1 MPARTDD
8 NNITVRLRNCRL
20 SFPVLFTPKADE
32 KGKLKYSAA
41 FLFEKNSD
49 AGRKNIQ
56 AIKDAIQQHIKNK
69 NKGTQLPSG
78 KICLR
83 EGSEKDFDGYGEN
96 VMFTSASTKNRP
108 LVVDLQGNDIA
119 ETDAKA
125 PYAGCYVNANI
136 DVWFQNDKDYG
147 KRVNASLRSVQF
159 LRDGEPFGS
168 AAKDAKQEFGDV
180 SEDAG
185 EDLG

>member
-1 MPARTDD
+1 MANAD
-8 NNITVRLRNCRL
+8 NNILVKLRNCRL
-20 SFPVLFTPKADE
+20 SFPVLYTPKADD

-41 FLFEKNSD
+41 FLFDKNSD
-49 AGRKNIQ
+49 AGRKNI
-56 AIKDAIQQHIKNK
+56 AEIKAAIQLHIKNK

-78 KICLR
+78 KVCLR
-83 EGSEKDFDGYGEN
+83 EGTEKEFDGYGEG
-96 VMFTSASTKNRP
+96 VMFVSASTKNRP
-108 LVVDLQGNDIA
+108 MVVNLQGNDIG

-136 DVWFQNDKDYG
+136 DIWFQDSKEYG

-159 LRDGEPFGS
+159 LRDGEPFGA

-180 SEDAG
+180 SED
-185 EDLG
+185 DDCS